1 MIKTVYASKKGAD
14 FLISPNFKL
23 SEMQCR
29 DGTDKVL
36 YSDKLLEK
44 LEELRAYGGFSIHI
58 NSGYRTS
65 SYNKQIG
72 GASKS
77 QHTKG
82 TAADIFVKK
91 DGKVVDSR
99 KICCL
104 CQTLGFK
111 GIGYISGKAVHVDMR
126 ESGLYRGDERKGY
139 GGNVGNNFY
148 AYFNITPQEIISM
161 KVNTKEEEDMTQEQ
175 FNKMMNTYLSQ
186 QAKLPPSDWSAK
198 AREFVENNKI
208 FNGDA
213 AGLRYKSSCT
223 REELA
228 QVLYGMAV
236 YFEENGSDKSLVDAI
251 KAISIPLEEI
261 AKK

>member
-14 FLISPNFKL
+14 FLLSPNFKL
-23 SEMQCR
+23 FEMQCQ
-29 DGTDKVL
+29 DGSDKVL
-36 YSDKLLEK
+36 YATELMDK
-44 LEELRAYGGFSIHI
+44 LEELRSYGGFSIHV
-58 NSGYRTS
+58 NSGYRTPA
-65 SYNKQIG
+65 YNKQVG
-72 GASKS
+72 GATAS

-82 TAADIFVKK
+82 TAADIVVKK

-99 KICCL
+99 KVCCL

-111 GIGYISGKAVHVDMR
+111 GIGYISGTAVHVDMR
-126 ESGLYRGDERKGY
+126 ESGLYRGDERGGY

-148 AYFNITPQEIISM
+148 AYFNIKPQDIISM
-161 KVNTKEEEDMTQEQ
+161 KVEEEELTQDQ
-175 FNKMMNTYLSQ
+175 FNKMIDVYFAER
-186 QAKLPPSDWSAK
+186 AKLAPSNWSAE
-198 AREFVENNKI
+198 ARKFVEENDI

-213 AGLRYKSSCT
+213 DGNFRYKSPCT

-228 QVLYGMAV
+228 QVLYGMAT
-236 YFEENGSDKSLVDAI
+236 YFEKNGSDKSLVDAI